1 MSCLGTEKD
10 RDTCQVEKMGCKGCG
25 YNDSD
30 IEQMIQ
36 ELTEVNPSH
45 LNKEAFR
52 LFKTIMNVLDERD
65 TLIQERDYY
74 KARYQE
80 FNDAFI
86 QAGKDIYK

>member
-1 MSCLGTEKD
+1 MSCNGTN
-10 RDTCQVEKMGCKGCG
+10 RDQLTCQSEKMGCTGCG
-25 YNDSD
+25 HNDSD
-30 IEQMIQ
+30 IEQMIK

-45 LNKEAFR
+45 LNKDALR
-52 LFKTIMNVLDERD
+52 LFKTIMKVLDERD

-86 QAGKDIYK
+86 QAGKDMCK